1 MLLLLRNDAEG
12 VLNIKTR
19 KKLSETLLSV
29 YETVEEIDTDIEMAE
44 IYK

>member
-1 MLLLLRNDAEG
+1 M
-12 VLNIKTR
+12 NIKTR